1 MTRYAAAAN
10 IGGEWDCMRHLEFSD
25 SLRIDG
31 GRIDAQ
37 HEALFGL
44 INAMAAAIAA
54 REIDRCKELSRA
66 FLAAARDHFAWEE
79 GFLREAGYP
88 HVNQHAVYHRDLVAL
103 AEEAQRAC
111 DALDHHFD
119 HDACFERL
127 VSVFVEDVVKGDL
140 TFKSF
145 LDERRHKGTA

>member
-1 MTRYAAAAN
+1 MATETTPN
-10 IGGEWDCMRHLEFSD
+10 MRRLEFSD

-37 HEALFGL
+37 HEALFAL
-44 INAMAAAIAA
+44 INDMAGAMEA
-54 REIDRCKELSRA
+54 REIERCKELSRA
-66 FLAAARDHFAWEE
+66 FLSAARDHFAWEE

-88 HVNQHAVYHRDLVAL
+88 HVEEHAIYHKDLVAL
-103 AEEAQRAC
+103 AEDARRAC
-111 DALDHHFD
+111 DALDRDFD
-119 HDACFERL
+119 HEACFERL

-145 LDERRHKGTA
+145 LDERRQPRT